1 MNLFIPLRF
10 ITRLFFVALLALGL
24 QPNDAYTQSTD
35 EIILYTPYTSRS
47 VTPGETIT
55 YGIEVYNNTARVQN
69 VALSVAD
76 LPRSWNPVFSSN
88 SNIIQKIAIKPQN
101 LSSGNNAREVVL
113 TLDVPLNI
121 RKGLYDLV
129 VQARTNDGYIY
140 SLPLDIRVTQ
150 QGTLETEFTVQQT
163 NMEGYSDS
171 QLIYQAELYNK
182 TAQEQSYSLTADAPP
197 GWDVRF
203 MYGSGYAT
211 SVTLES
217 NQSTENFSIRV
228 TPSETARADTF
239 NIGVQARSKNSNA
252 TQQLEAVIKGKYEM
266 DFTTNNDRL
275 NTEVTVGGSQDV
287 ILLLENTGSVP
298 IRNIGLSA
306 RTPVGW
312 NVQFDNKQLSLIE
325 PSNSARVTATI
336 NTSKNAIAGDY
347 KMEIKADSEN
357 LASIMDLRV
366 TVKRSITWGFVGAII
381 ILSVILG
388 IGYLFRKF
396 GRR

>member
-1 MNLFIPLRF
+1 MNIFLSLRF
-10 ITRLFFVALLALGL
+10 ITRLFFVVLLALSL
-24 QPNDAYTQSTD
+24 QPDDVYTQSTN

-47 VTPGETIT
+47 VTPGESIT
-55 YGIEVYNNTARVQN
+55 YGIEVYNNTATVQN

-76 LPRSWNPVFSSN
+76 LPRSWNPVFTSN
-88 SNIIQKIAIKPQN
+88 SNILQKIAVKPQA
-101 LSSGNNAREVVL
+101 LSNGSTSREVVL

-129 VQARTNDGYIY
+129 VQARTDDGYIY
-140 SLPLDIRVTQ
+140 SLPLDIRVTE
-150 QGTLETEFTVQQT
+150 QGTLETEFIIQQT

-182 TAQEQSYSLTADAPP
+182 TAQKQNYSLTADAPP

-217 NQSTENFSIRV
+217 NQSTDNFSIRI
-228 TPSETARADTF
+228 TPSETAKADTF
-239 NIGVQARSKNSNA
+239 NIVVRARSGNSSA
-252 TQQLEAVIKGKYEM
+252 TKQLEAVIKGKYEM
-266 DFTTNNDRL
+266 NFTTNNSRL
-275 NTEVTVGGSQDV
+275 NTEVTVGGSKDV
-287 ILLLENTGSVP
+287 TLLLENTGTVP

-312 NVQFDNKQLSLIE
+312 NVQFDNKNLSLIE
-325 PSNSARVTATI
+325 PGNSARITATI
-336 NTSKNAIAGDY
+336 NTSENAIAGDY
-347 KMEIKADSEN
+347 KIEVKADTEN
-357 LASIMDLRV
+357 LSSLLDLRV
-366 TVKRSITWGFVGAII
+366 TVKRSITWGLVGAII
-381 ILSVILG
+381 ILTVIIG